1 MSDLIEDRWIFISA
15 LTFSFS
21 QYVALVEVFEENSAS
36 YKFVIGRQEYINYF
50 FRFLWIFFDLTLK
63 CNK

>member
-15 LTFSFS
+15 LAFNFS

-36 YKFVIGRQEYINYF
+36 YKFVIGRQEYFNDF